1 MAIKKEI
8 TQDATGV
15 SVAYHV
21 VLSVTADKAGQT
33 VTGAVSSY
41 VSEDAKAAGKQAVG
55 TPIHVTVSGLPGAK
69 ENAFTFFENQL
80 VAPQPADAASQPT
93 ANFAYGGASR
103 YTFADGT
110 VVADV

>member
-15 SVAYHV
+15 VVGFHV
-21 VLSVTADKAGQT
+21 VTSVTADKAGQT

-41 VSEDAKAAGKQAVG
+41 VSQDAKAAGKQPVG
-55 TPIHVTVSGLPGAK
+55 MPVYVTVSGLPGAK

-80 VAPQPADAASQPT
+80 VASQPADAMAAAQSMFINQ
-93 ANFAYGGASR
+93 GSR
-103 YTFADGT
+103 YLFADGV